1 MTMQTG
7 KTYRAAWLAVAR
19 ISGRLLLALGIFLG
33 GYLLIYRPL
42 QLRWGA
48 TNEEVT
54 RVMPGDEIQPKPI
67 FSATR
72 AVTIN
77 ARPEQIWP
85 WLVQI
90 GYLRAGWYG
99 YDWIDNDAIASA
111 DNIIPQLQ
119 HLKVGDDLPIWR
131 GNNYKV
137 VAVEPNRFLVWES
150 KGGRDSMTL
159 ALYPLDASH
168 TRLVWRK
175 HDAPYL
181 WTSPSILIP
190 QLFSDGADLL
200 AIRQNLLGIKERAE
214 GVHLEAQAVIY
225 TELTLWVVMFLSFMV
240 AEAGLVV
247 RRDWLRPLL
256 AVSMTALITI
266 GLLLIKPP
274 IWVDAL
280 ITLCVWVG
288 LWWLYHSTTPKAILE
303 TGKYTLG
310 ETSREEVRQG

>member
-1 MTMQTG
+1 MQG
-7 KTYRAAWLAVAR
+7 EKTHRPGWSGVVR
-19 ISGRLLLALGIFLG
+19 ISGRLLLALGILLS

-48 TNEEVT
+48 TDEEVA
-54 RVMPGDEIQPKPI
+54 RAMPGDEIQQKPI
-67 FSATR
+67 FNATR

-99 YDWIDNDAIASA
+99 YDWIDNDTIASA
-111 DNIIPQLQ
+111 DRIIPQLQ
-119 HLKVGDDLPIWR
+119 HLKVGDDLPIWK

-175 HDAPYL
+175 HDASYI

-190 QLFSDGADLL
+190 QLFADGADLL

-214 GVHLEAQAVIY
+214 GVDLEAQAIIY
-225 TELTLWVVMFLSFMV
+225 TELTLWVVTFLSFVV

-256 AVSMTALITI
+256 AVSTTGLITC

-274 IWVDAL
+274 IWIDAL
-280 ITLCVWVG
+280 IALGVWVG
-288 LWWLYHSTTPKAILE
+288 LWWIYRPATHKEIPG
-303 TGKYTLG
+303 TGNHASVQTR
-310 ETSREEVRQG
+310 REEVRQG